1 LRDVFVI
8 QTEPDESPHA
18 TVDTLPPHDEPTD
31 DALVQL
37 VRAGDESA
45 FEHLFE
51 RHRGRVARVAA
62 RFFPRREQIEEIVQE
77 TFVKAYFALDSYAGA
92 HAASFAA
99 WLSQIAVNS
108 AYDELRRARRRPQD
122 AGQSLTEDEAQQLG
136 ARLDRIVST
145 EADIEST
152 LVSRDL
158 AAKLLARLDPED
170 KLVLTLLDAEGL
182 SVAEI
187 SNVTGWSASKVKVR
201 AHRARA
207 SLRRVLRKY
216 L

>member
-1 LRDVFVI
+1 M
-8 QTEPDESPHA
+8 
-18 TVDTLPPHDEPTD
+18 DTLPPHDEPTD
-31 DALVQL
+31 DALVKL
-37 VRAGDESA
+37 ARAGDESA
-45 FEHLFE
+45 FEKLFE
-51 RHRGRVARVAA
+51 RHRGRIARVAA

-99 WLSQIAVNS
+99 WLSQIGVNA

-145 EADIEST
+145 EADIESA
-152 LVSRDL
+152 LISRDL

-187 SNVTGWSASKVKVR
+187 AGLTGWSASKVKVR

>member
-1 LRDVFVI
+1 
-8 QTEPDESPHA
+8 
-18 TVDTLPPHDEPTD
+18 VDTLPPHDEPTD
-31 DALVQL
+31 DALVKL
-37 VRAGDESA
+37 ARAGDESA
-45 FEHLFE
+45 FEKLFE
-51 RHRGRVARVAA
+51 RHRGRIARVAA

-99 WLSQIAVNS
+99 WLSQIGVNA

-145 EADIEST
+145 EADIESA
-152 LVSRDL
+152 LISRDL

-187 SNVTGWSASKVKVR
+187 AGLTGWSASKVKVR

>member
-1 LRDVFVI
+1 
-8 QTEPDESPHA
+8 
-18 TVDTLPPHDEPTD
+18 VDTLPPHDEPTD
-31 DALVQL
+31 DALVQR

-51 RHRGRVARVAA
+51 RHRARVARVAA

-99 WLSQIAVNS
+99 WLSQIAVNA

-122 AGQSLTEDEAQQLG
+122 AGQSLTEDETQQLG
-136 ARLDRIVST
+136 ARLDRIVSA
-145 EADIEST
+145 EPDIESA
-152 LVSRDL
+152 LISRDL

-170 KLVLTLLDAEGL
+170 ELVLIMLDAEGL

-187 SNVTGWSASKVKVR
+187 AELTGWSASKVKVR